1 MHTYRFEVSNLN
13 CGGCAGRAERAL
25 SGVEGVTAASVNLA
39 SKMAVVETTRPL
51 QVLREALKTA
61 GYPAAEARISLA
73 IEGMSCASCAARVE
87 AALSDFEGVTAAHV
101 NLTTNTAE
109 VTAVSGVVLA
119 QDLAEAVT
127 KAGYPAQ
134 ALAKDEDGEAR
145 QAREIALLKRDLII
159 AGALTLPVFLGVMG
173 GHLYPPLH
181 HWLMGT
187 LGHSGWWLV
196 QFLLTT
202 AVLIGPG
209 RRFYRIGL
217 PLLFKGAPDMNS
229 LVALGTLAAWGYSS
243 VALFL
248 PRLLP
253 DTAREVYFEAAAVI
267 VTLILMGRFLEAR
280 AKGRTGAAIRRLM
293 ALRPETAQV
302 ERDGQ
307 VVDLP
312 VSDIKKGDL
321 LHLRAGDRIAVD
333 GEVIKGHSFVD
344 ESMITGEPVPAEK
357 SPGDGLIAGTVNG
370 QGALVMRAQ
379 AVGANTMLARI
390 IALVEQAQGAKL
402 PIQALADQV
411 VRWFVPA
418 VMGLAALTLLVWLA
432 FGPGLTF
439 ALVASVSVLII
450 ACPCAMGLA
459 TPVSIMVGTGRG
471 AELGVLFRKGDALQR
486 LEDIRVVAFDKT
498 GTLTK
503 GAPSLVDVSLADGF
517 DRDEVLRLAASAE
530 KGSAHPIA
538 QAIASSSPDAPEAEH
553 VQDIAGFG
561 LSAVIDGRQVLVGAA
576 RLMAREAI
584 AMGALEQR
592 VTAMAS
598 KGQTPVLV
606 AIDGQIA
613 AALAIADEIKPGAK
627 ETVQALQAKG
637 LKVAMITGDLQA
649 TAQHFARDLGID
661 IVEAEVLPEGK
672 LDVVKDLQARLGP
685 VAFVGDG
692 INDAPA
698 LAQADI
704 GIAMGTGTDVA
715 IEAGDV
721 ILSSGKVQGV
731 ETALRLSQS
740 VMRNIRQNLFWAFG
754 YNVALIP
761 VAAGVIYPLTGMLLS
776 PMLAAGAM
784 ALSSVFV
791 LSNALRLR
799 RFDGGAA

>member
-1 MHTYRFEVSNLN
+1 
-13 CGGCAGRAERAL
+13 
-25 SGVEGVTAASVNLA
+25 
-39 SKMAVVETTRPL
+39 
-51 QVLREALKTA
+51 
-61 GYPAAEARISLA
+61 
-73 IEGMSCASCAARVE
+73 
-87 AALSDFEGVTAAHV
+87 
-101 NLTTNTAE
+101 
-109 VTAVSGVVLA
+109 
-119 QDLAEAVT
+119 
-127 KAGYPAQ
+127 
-134 ALAKDEDGEAR
+134 
-145 QAREIALLKRDLII
+145 
-159 AGALTLPVFLGVMG
+159 
-173 GHLYPPLH
+173 
-181 HWLMGT
+181 
-187 LGHSGWWLV
+187 
-196 QFLLTT
+196 
-202 AVLIGPG
+202 
-209 RRFYRIGL
+209 
-217 PLLFKGAPDMNS
+217 
-229 LVALGTLAAWGYSS
+229 
-243 VALFL
+243 
-248 PRLLP
+248 
-253 DTAREVYFEAAAVI
+253 
-267 VTLILMGRFLEAR
+267 
-280 AKGRTGAAIRRLM
+280 
-293 ALRPETAQV
+293 
-302 ERDGQ
+302 
-307 VVDLP
+307 
-312 VSDIKKGDL
+312 
-321 LHLRAGDRIAVD
+321 
-333 GEVIKGHSFVD
+333 
-344 ESMITGEPVPAEK
+344 
-357 SPGDGLIAGTVNG
+357 
-370 QGALVMRAQ
+370 
-379 AVGANTMLARI
+379 
-390 IALVEQAQGAKL
+390 
-402 PIQALADQV
+402 
-411 VRWFVPA
+411 
-418 VMGLAALTLLVWLA
+418 
-432 FGPGLTF
+432 
-439 ALVASVSVLII
+439 
-450 ACPCAMGLA
+450 
-459 TPVSIMVGTGRG
+459 
-471 AELGVLFRKGDALQR
+471 
-486 LEDIRVVAFDKT
+486 
-498 GTLTK
+498 
-503 GAPSLVDVSLADGF
+503 
-517 DRDEVLRLAASAE
+517 LAASAE

-561 LSAVIDGRQVLVGAA
+561 LSAMIDGRQVLVGAA

-584 AMGALEQR
+584 ALGTLEQR

-637 LKVAMITGDLQA
+637 LKVAMITGDLRA

>member
-1 MHTYRFEVSNLN
+1 
-13 CGGCAGRAERAL
+13 
-25 SGVEGVTAASVNLA
+25 
-39 SKMAVVETTRPL
+39 
-51 QVLREALKTA
+51 
-61 GYPAAEARISLA
+61 
-73 IEGMSCASCAARVE
+73 
-87 AALSDFEGVTAAHV
+87 
-101 NLTTNTAE
+101 
-109 VTAVSGVVLA
+109 
-119 QDLAEAVT
+119 
-127 KAGYPAQ
+127 
-134 ALAKDEDGEAR
+134 
-145 QAREIALLKRDLII
+145 
-159 AGALTLPVFLGVMG
+159 
-173 GHLYPPLH
+173 
-181 HWLMGT
+181 
-187 LGHSGWWLV
+187 
-196 QFLLTT
+196 
-202 AVLIGPG
+202 
-209 RRFYRIGL
+209 
-217 PLLFKGAPDMNS
+217 
-229 LVALGTLAAWGYSS
+229 
-243 VALFL
+243 
-248 PRLLP
+248 
-253 DTAREVYFEAAAVI
+253 
-267 VTLILMGRFLEAR
+267 
-280 AKGRTGAAIRRLM
+280 
-293 ALRPETAQV
+293 
-302 ERDGQ
+302 
-307 VVDLP
+307 
-312 VSDIKKGDL
+312 
-321 LHLRAGDRIAVD
+321 
-333 GEVIKGHSFVD
+333 
-344 ESMITGEPVPAEK
+344 
-357 SPGDGLIAGTVNG
+357 
-370 QGALVMRAQ
+370 
-379 AVGANTMLARI
+379 MLARI

-561 LSAVIDGRQVLVGAA
+561 LSAMIDGRQVLVGAA

-592 VTAMAS
+592 GTAMAS

-637 LKVAMITGDLQA
+637 LKVAMITGDLRA

-672 LDVVKDLQARLGP
+672 LDVVKDLQDRLGP

-799 RFDGGAA
+799 RFDGGTA